1 MWTAWESM
9 LLRSVR
15 LAKPHNILQKPDKK
29 QAFGE
34 NQVVKKEQVMVTIK
48 DVAKEAG
55 VAIST
60 VSNVINNVGNVS
72 EETKK
77 KVLAVVE
84 NMNYVPNFNARS
96 LKANKKNTVGLFLS
110 SIQGDYYRVLTQAIH
125 LQCKMAGFMLN
136 IYVSNENTSEEIYGM
151 IVSSGVEGAIIMNEC
166 LESDHI
172 KRIARTG
179 LPMVF
184 LERECRGEKISSVT
198 IDNYMGTELV
208 MEYLIRQGHRSIGYI
223 HGVECRDDCER
234 FRAYA
239 KTLERNGLPI
249 DARFLLYADFEEIKA
264 YEEVRKFLMRE
275 RDIPD
280 AFFCANDEMAG
291 GCMRALAE
299 SRVRVPEQ
307 VSVAG
312 FDNINLAQYFVP
324 ALTTV
329 QSPVEEQGTKGA
341 LELFRLMRGEG
352 EPEGKS
358 LKLATSII
366 IRDSSIPRR

>member
-366 IRDSSIPRR
+366 IRDSSILRG

>member
-1 MWTAWESM
+1 
-9 LLRSVR
+9 
-15 LAKPHNILQKPDKK
+15 
-29 QAFGE
+29 
-34 NQVVKKEQVMVTIK
+34 MVTIK

-72 EETKK
+72 EETNK

-299 SRVRVPEQ
+299 SGIRVPEQ

-366 IRDSSIPRR
+366 IRDSSIPRK

>member
-1 MWTAWESM
+1 M
-9 LLRSVR
+9 R

-29 QAFGE
+29 QVFGE
-34 NQVVKKEQVMVTIK
+34 NQAVKKEQVMVTIK

-179 LPMVF
+179 LP
-184 LERECRGEKISSVT
+184 

-299 SRVRVPEQ
+299 SGIRVPEQ

-366 IRDSSIPRR
+366 IRDSSIPRK

>member
-1 MWTAWESM
+1 M
-9 LLRSVR
+9 R

-29 QAFGE
+29 QVFGE
-34 NQVVKKEQVMVTIK
+34 NQAVKKEQVMVTIK

-208 MEYLIRQGHRSIGYI
+208 MEYLIR
-223 HGVECRDDCER
+223 
-234 FRAYA
+234 
-239 KTLERNGLPI
+239 
-249 DARFLLYADFEEIKA
+249 
-264 YEEVRKFLMRE
+264 
-275 RDIPD
+275 
-280 AFFCANDEMAG
+280 
-291 GCMRALAE
+291 
-299 SRVRVPEQ
+299 
-307 VSVAG
+307 
-312 FDNINLAQYFVP
+312 
-324 ALTTV
+324 
-329 QSPVEEQGTKGA
+329 
-341 LELFRLMRGEG
+341 
-352 EPEGKS
+352 
-358 LKLATSII
+358 
-366 IRDSSIPRR
+366 